1 AGGRRSIAT
10 EGACDRGRPRLG
22 SLPRRWRT
30 RLDEGDSIRRHLAD
44 HSDRESR
51 TGKRLTLR
59 DPHAERPGNR
69 TDLVLVEVAQR
80 FDELQLHVLR
90 EAADI
95 MVGLDPVPELAPAL
109 DPVRGDR
116 PLDQMV
122 GPKGLRLSLE
132 ELDEHAADDGPFL
145 LRVDDASQRPE
156 EFVRGVDDPMPPPAL

>member
-1 AGGRRSIAT
+1 RTAPG
-10 EGACDRGRPRLG
+10 LG
-22 SLPRRWRT
+22 SPPSPAAAARAS
-30 RLDEGDSIRRHLAD
+30 DERDSTRRHLAD
-44 HSDRESR
+44 HSDCESR

-69 TDLVLVEVAQR
+69 PDLVLVEVAQR

-132 ELDEHAADDGPFL
+132 ALDE
-145 LRVDDASQRPE
+145 
-156 EFVRGVDDPMPPPAL
+156 